1 MKNNLSCSE
10 PHSLYQ
16 IYEVEQ
22 ILATTIMKNQS
33 DDDFDHLAKKYKAS
47 VIYTIIN
54 FVTHRLSANIALYH

>member
-33 DDDFDHLAKKYKAS
+33 DDDFDHLAKK
-47 VIYTIIN
+47 
-54 FVTHRLSANIALYH
+54 